1 MGSWSEA
8 ILQKAQEV
16 TSGLTLL
23 NFLFQY
29 DNVLMEEAAQILE
42 IETFIPL
49 LLQVGKEAIVFALDY
64 ALHAR
69 GDSKGKWDFKRERDR
84 RAWERKTKPPS
95 RHALNFSFYFV
106 TLPPWCNNS

>member
-16 TSGLTLL
+16 TSGLSLL

-49 LLQVGKEAIVFALDY
+49 LLQVGKEMIVFALDY

-69 GDSKGKWDFKRERDR
+69 GDSRGKWDFKVLLR
-84 RAWERKTKPPS
+84 
-95 RHALNFSFYFV
+95 
-106 TLPPWCNNS
+106 

>member
-49 LLQVGKEAIVFALDY
+49 LLQVGKEGIVFAYWTMFSMPEVIQKGNGILSENAID
-64 ALHAR
+64 AR
-69 GDSKGKWDFKRERDR
+69 GRGRENHP
-84 RAWERKTKPPS
+84 RATR
-95 RHALNFSFYFV
+95 
-106 TLPPWCNNS
+106 

>member
-49 LLQVGKEAIVFALDY
+49 LLQVGKEVIVFALDY

-69 GDSKGKWDFKRERDR
+69 GDFKRERDR
-84 RAWERKTKPPS
+84 RAWKGKRKPPS